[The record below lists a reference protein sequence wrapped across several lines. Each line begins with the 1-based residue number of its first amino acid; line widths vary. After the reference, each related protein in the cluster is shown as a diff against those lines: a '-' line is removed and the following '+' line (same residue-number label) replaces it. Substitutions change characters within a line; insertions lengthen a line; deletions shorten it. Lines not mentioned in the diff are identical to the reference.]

1 MACLP
6 ASENVQYLFA
16 ESIDWASGRFSDL
29 VAQAATGLDE
39 AAADFFAQ
47 MVDVHFYGIAF
58 HFLIPAV
65 EFVFDLGAA
74 VDVFGLAEQ

>member
-1 MACLP
+1 MLAYFFEL
-6 ASENVQYLFA
+6 VL
-16 ESIDWASGRFSDL
+16 DWASGRFSDL
-29 VAQAATGLDE
+29 IAQAAAGLDK

-58 HFLIPAV
+58 HFLIPTV

>member
-1 MACLP
+1 M
-6 ASENVQYLFA
+6 
-16 ESIDWASGRFSDL
+16 DK
-29 VAQAATGLDE
+29 

-58 HFLIPAV
+58 HFLIPTV